1 MQDDDPETPGL
12 IEVNG
17 EPLEWRPDLRVE
29 DLLEEL
35 GANEPGVAVEKNLQ
49 VVPRSLHG
57 ATLVEPGDKL
67 EIVRLVGGG

>member
-1 MQDDDPETPGL
+1 MQDADPETPAL

-35 GANEPGVAVEKNLQ
+35 GAVGPGVAVEKNRQ

-57 ATLVEPGDKL
+57 ETLVEPGDKL

>member
-1 MQDDDPETPGL
+1 MQDDDPETPAHV
-12 IEVNG
+12 EVNG
-17 EPLEWRPDLRVE
+17 EPLEWRPGLRVE

-35 GANEPGVAVEKNLQ
+35 GAGGPGVAVEKNRQ

-57 ATLVEPGDKL
+57 KTLVEPGDKL

>member
-1 MQDDDPETPGL
+1 MQNDGPETPSL

-17 EPLEWRPDLRVE
+17 EPLEWRPGLRVE

-35 GANEPGVAVEKNLQ
+35 GAVGPGVAVEKNRQ

-57 ATLVEPGDKL
+57 KTLVEPGDKL